1 MPTKK
6 MKNLK
11 VIYRVQISI
20 VIFNLSFQFVSFGH
34 DFCNELVEHELNSLQ
49 KVIRTTRKYEECKII
64 SFHLGEARVVPM
76 YNYTYY
82 TFNKL

>member
-1 MPTKK
+1 

-11 VIYRVQISI
+11 VIYGVQISI

-34 DFCNELVEHELNSLQ
+34 YFCNELVEHELNSLQ

-64 SFHLGEARVVPM
+64 SFHLGEARIVPLLQF
-76 YNYTYY
+76 TIIHI
-82 TFNKL
+82 L